1 MKYRKSK
8 FDNSVLVIFLEKGD
22 EKYDTFSEKFKKHG
36 YAFIHEK
43 TIMVDYTTLEKLG
56 YSDKDHLTFIESHE
70 ISHKILKHTSVQRKT
85 ETEADYLGILLCL
98 ENGFKKSAKVGIENF
113 KSRNNISFEKYDNKY
128 RSKFLNFA
136 KK

>member
-22 EKYDTFSEKFKKHG
+22 EKYDAFSEKFKKHG

-43 TIMVDYTTLEKLG
+43 TIMVDYTTLKKLG
-56 YSDKDHLTFIESHE
+56 YSDEDHLTFIESHE